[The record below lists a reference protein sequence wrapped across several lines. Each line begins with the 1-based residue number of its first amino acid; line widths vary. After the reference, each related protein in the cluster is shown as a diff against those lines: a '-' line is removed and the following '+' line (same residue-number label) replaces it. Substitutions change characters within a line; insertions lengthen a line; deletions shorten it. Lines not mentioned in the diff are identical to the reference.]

1 MIKKFL
7 IFVILILSFVS
18 FFSYARDPIQ
28 DLIDEA
34 NQSSSA
40 EDSLIPPAEMSSVN
54 WWENPWSAW
63 SSSQKCDWVKLNLDF
78 PWIGRCIK
86 TDKVTDKFWSLMGAV
101 MKLLV
106 NLTIAAGFL
115 ALVAAGVMVAMG
127 GMSGNIGSKW
137 KELLIK
143 VIIWIVLLWTSGIIL
158 HTINPNFFK
167 VGG

>member
-7 IFVILILSFVS
+7 IFVILVFSFVS
-18 FFSYARDPIQ
+18 FFSYAQEGWTDWS
-28 DLIDEA
+28 A
-34 NQSSSA
+34 N
-40 EDSLIPPAEMSSVN
+40 
-54 WWENPWSAW
+54 SAW
-63 SSSQKCDWVKLNLDF
+63 SSSQECDWVKLNLNF

-86 TDKVTDKFWSLMGAV
+86 TDNVTDKFWSLMWAV